1 MVARLVPY
9 VLLVILFY
17 AAMDVFDEGIC
28 DDIVAEDWAK
38 VERSRRADGY
48 KEGIAQGQESCL
60 QQSFNSGFSQGTEAS
75 FSRSFIKGTISA
87 LIAMLHLK
95 DQDTNDAETTEVVND
110 LELIM
115 CDLDSLQMDTTKG
128 CSSSGEGSSSAVKDG
143 PKRKEEDQTD
153 KKTTCCLDYDTSHSD
168 SPGSSSTCIRDQSS
182 DKVTGGKS
190 TASIM
195 IDAAGSSEE
204 HLFYSQSRNQELN
217 KIVQRLKPH
226 LQRTKCEH
234 ILSVSHQFL

>member
-1 MVARLVPY
+1 
-9 VLLVILFY
+9 
-17 AAMDVFDEGIC
+17 MDIFDEGIC
-28 DDIVAEDWAK
+28 DDILAEDWAK

-87 LIAMLHLK
+87 LISMLHLK
-95 DQDTNDAETTEVVND
+95 EQDVNDAENTEAVKD
-110 LELIM
+110 LESIM
-115 CDLDSLQMDTTKG
+115 HDLDSLQFDVTKG
-128 CSSSGEGSSSAVKDG
+128 CCSSGEVITSSSKDG
-143 PKRKEEDQTD
+143 LKRKEEDQTD
-153 KKTTCCLDYDTSHSD
+153 KKTTCCLDYDTSQSD
-168 SPGSSSTCIRDQSS
+168 SPGSSSKCIRDENSEE
-182 DKVTGGKS
+182 VAGGKS
-190 TASIM
+190 TSSIM
-195 IDAAGSSEE
+195 INAAENSEE